1 MIAAGRNRD
10 ALERGKRLGADAIVE
25 LAGTTDLVAAY
36 REAARGKVD
45 VVLDYICGAP
55 AEAALEVLGVGGRLV
70 HIGTRAAAAMNVL
83 GATARRV
90 SANILGFAYY
100 HAPIETQALA
110 YTELCRMAAAGE
122 IALDIEMRPLSQ
134 IEMAWDTDETGSR
147 RRQVLVPAA

>member
-1 MIAAGRNRD
+1 
-10 ALERGKRLGADAIVE
+10 
-25 LAGTTDLVAAY
+25 
-36 REAARGKVD
+36 
-45 VVLDYICGAP
+45 
-55 AEAALEVLGVGGRLV
+55 
-70 HIGTRAAAAMNVL
+70 MNVL

-134 IEMAWDTDETGSR
+134 IEVAWDTDEAGSR
-147 RRQVLVPAA
+147 RRQVLVPTA